1 MKAISIRQ
9 PDAWF
14 VVNGYKDVEN
24 RSWSTSE
31 RGVVAVHAS
40 AKRMT
45 ADDREYLSAV
55 CGDLGIPVPGDSEL
69 PTGGIVGAVEILDCV
84 TEHPSEWFDGPIGW
98 VLGKYL
104 PLPFAPCKGRLGLF
118 DCPVAIE

>member
-1 MKAISIRQ
+1 MIRRPPRSTLFPYTTLFRSSIRQ

-24 RSWSTSE
+24 RSWETSE

-45 ADDREYLSAV
+45 ADDREYLAAV
-55 CGDLGIPVPGDSEL
+55 CGALEIPVPDDSEL
-69 PTGGIVGAVEILDCV
+69 PTGGIVGVVEILDCV
-84 TEHPSEWFDGPIGW
+84 TEH
-98 VLGKYL
+98 
-104 PLPFAPCKGRLGLF
+104 
-118 DCPVAIE
+118 